1 VVGIGFWDTAV
12 CEPSPR
18 GIARAIRYAVDKI
31 GAEHVGLGS
40 DFDGAV
46 ATPFDASGLA
56 QLTQA
61 LLDEKLTPDQIGLV
75 MGGSVARLLG
85 ETLPRD

>member
-1 VVGIGFWDTAV
+1 V
-12 CEPSPR
+12 
-18 GIARAIRYAVDKI
+18 
-31 GAEHVGLGS
+31 
-40 DFDGAV
+40 
-46 ATPFDASGLA
+46 